1 MTATA
6 RGTPAT
12 GGVPP
17 DGGTPWRHRY
27 ALRAPTLRDQHAKR
41 YVDHGLVVLDPDG
54 PYPGVDGSSY
64 HPGGLDENKGF
75 PPLPV
80 VLVASRGMAEVLA
93 GWENFR
99 EMLGWVAG
107 RGTTGTGA
115 LEKPPAAASAR
126 CVREDTILAH
136 ALGRPA
142 DLPAVATYLPADTF
156 TSDVRYDVYA
166 AMLEVAHSGQRAS
179 PHRVAVALA
188 ERAAAIP
195 SRHWQDHYGG
205 RGLPWAQAYLRR
217 LDQTLV
223 AAEDARSAAASLRSE
238 DRQAIARQAAARK
251 ATLPAA
257 GRPTGRRG
265 SLPGPRRTG
274 SAVRAAAPAQ
284 GRQLPPGPGQPPQA
298 RPASGPLP
306 GF

>member
-6 RGTPAT
+6 HGIAAT
-12 GGVPP
+12 GGQPP
-17 DGGTPWRHRY
+17 DGGTPWRRRY

-41 YVDHGLVVLDPDG
+41 YVDGGLVVLDPDG
-54 PYPGVDGSSY
+54 PYPGVDGSCY

-93 GWENFR
+93 GWGNFR

-107 RGTTGTGA
+107 RGTTGTGE
-115 LEKPPAAASAR
+115 LEKTPAAASAR
-126 CVREDTILAH
+126 CVLEDTILAY

-142 DLPAVATYLPADTF
+142 DLAAVATYLPADTF

-166 AMLEVAHSGQRAS
+166 AMLEVVHSGQRAS
-179 PHRVAVALA
+179 PDRVAVALA

-217 LDQTLV
+217 LVQTLV

-238 DRQAIARQAAARK
+238 DRQAIARQAAAR
-251 ATLPAA
+251 TRQAA

-265 SLPGPRRTG
+265 SLPGPRRTA
-274 SAVRAAAPAQ
+274 SAVRAAVPAQ
-284 GRQLPPGPGQPPQA
+284 DRQLPPGPGQPPQA

-306 GF
+306 GL